1 MTTTSSTTTSISK
14 IGHNLSPAR
23 TNRFEASNRHRPMDL
38 RVVPSCAVT
47 AYSRE
52 NNANDKNENERNE
65 RRVRFGAAVAAD
77 ARAAVQTE
85 TNVRCAAGVAVN
97 KTCAKLV

>member
-1 MTTTSSTTTSISK
+1 
-14 IGHNLSPAR
+14 
-23 TNRFEASNRHRPMDL
+23 MDL

-77 ARAAVQTE
+77 KTRRGANRNERAMRRGGRRKQ
-85 TNVRCAAGVAVN
+85 NVRETHLKAFISP
-97 KTCAKLV
+97 TTRRTYLYWIF